1 MTGTPR
7 PAGSPTTVPTT
18 KEQILAVARRRFA
31 ESGFSGT
38 SLNEIADEVGIRRP
52 SLLHHFPSKE
62 DLRRAVLHDALL
74 GWAGLVD
81 GVIDGP
87 RTGWDQVERVLRAA
101 FRYFEEQPDVVRLVR
116 WEALEGGPVLGA
128 ELQVMLKPMFERGAE
143 FLERE
148 MDAGRLRRYDARQL
162 LLTGYGAVLSYL
174 SDGQLMSDLL
184 DTDPM
189 SVEALAARREHVISV
204 LRAAVAVTS

>member
-1 MTGTPR
+1 MTDTPR
-7 PAGSPTTVPTT
+7 PAGNSTTNPTT

-31 ESGFSGT
+31 EAGFAGT

-62 DLRRAVLHDALL
+62 DLRRAVLHDALA
-74 GWAGLVD
+74 GWAGHVD
-81 GVIDGP
+81 EAIDEP
-87 RTGWDQVERVLRAA
+87 RTGWPQVESVLRAA
-101 FRYFEEQPDVVRLVR
+101 FSYFEEQPDVVRLVR
-116 WEALEGGPVLGA
+116 WEALEGGPVLSG
-128 ELQVMLKPMFERGAE
+128 ELQIMLRPMFDRGAA

-148 MDAGRLRRYDARQL
+148 MDEGRLRRYDARQL

-174 SDGQLMSDLL
+174 SDGRLMSGLL

-189 SVEALAARREHVISV
+189 SAEALADRREHVIAV